1 MEVTDLL
8 SAHVD
13 RFISAAVSGIF
24 DEMVVHFRDDAVVA
38 FEGIP
43 VGPFRGRDEIAGAYR
58 AQPPD
63 DQLVLLEMLND
74 APDSV
79 EVGYAWSIAPDHRA
93 GTMMIER
100 RGDLIT
106 RLVVR
111 SE

>member
-13 RFISAAVSGIF
+13 RFNSAVVSGIF
-24 DEMVVHFRDDAVVA
+24 DEMVAQFSDDAVMT
-38 FEGIP
+38 FEGMP
-43 VGPFRGRDEIAGAYR
+43 VGPFRGREEIAGAYR
-58 AQPPD
+58 AKPPD
-63 DQLVLLEMLND
+63 DQLVLLEVLND
-74 APDSV
+74 GPDSL
-79 EVGYAWSIAPDHRA
+79 EVSYAWSIAPDHRA

-111 SE
+111 FE

>member
-13 RFISAAVSGIF
+13 RFNSAVVSGIF
-24 DEMVVHFRDDAVVA
+24 DEMVAHFSDDAVMT
-38 FEGIP
+38 FEGMP
-43 VGPFRGRDEIAGAYR
+43 AGPFRGREEIAGAYR

-63 DQLVLLEMLND
+63 DG
-74 APDSV
+74 PDSL
-79 EVGYAWSIAPDHRA
+79 EVSYAWSIAPDHRA

-111 SE
+111 FE